1 MKSSRFLV
9 SMAIAAVLAWSAG
22 AGAETL
28 YAVSMRTYSDPSYKG
43 VEGNLYEVSTETG
56 TTRLITSLNLGGK
69 TPVGLDGLAIHPKTG
84 VFYGITAP
92 SSSVI
97 PRTLVTLDPL
107 TGVVTPIGDLGVVS
121 SDIEFGEDGT
131 LYAWLPDTRQL
142 GIVDLAT
149 GATTPLGKPSPKGA
163 IKGGFTLVGRG
174 KALVAAAGGAGTLDT
189 VDIVTGEIVTGPALS
204 GAPFAELINGL
215 AMSPKRAL
223 YGINTGGAQPT
234 PANLVKI
241 DPVSGAVSNVGP
253 LPNDTD
259 ALAFG
264 PDLAHSNIASGMM
277 EWRFPVLV
285 ALFLFALI
293 VIVVAMRQKRA

>member
-1 MKSSRFLV
+1 MKSIRFLV
-9 SMAIAAVLAWSAG
+9 SMAIAATLASS

-56 TTRLITSLNLGGK
+56 TTRLITSLNLRGK
-69 TPVGLDGLAIHPKTG
+69 TPVGLDGLAIHPRTG
-84 VFYGITAP
+84 AFYGITAP

-121 SDIEFGEDGT
+121 SDIEFDEDGT
-131 LYAWLPDTRQL
+131 LYAWLPNTRQL
-142 GIVDLAT
+142 GTVDLAT

-163 IKGGFTLVGRG
+163 PKGGFTLIGRG
-174 KALVAAAGGAGTLDT
+174 KALVAAAGGTGTLDT
-189 VDIVTGEIVTGPALS
+189 IDIVTGEIIPGPALS

-215 AMSPKRAL
+215 AMSPKRVL
-223 YGINTGGAQPT
+223 YGINTSGAQPT

-241 DPVSGAVSNVGP
+241 DPASGAVSNVGP

-264 PDLAHSNIASGMM
+264 PDLAQSNIASGMM
-277 EWRFPVLV
+277 QWRFPVLV
-285 ALFLFALI
+285 ALFLFASI
-293 VIVVAMRQKRA
+293 VIVVAMRQKKA